1 MREEIERMLRES
13 IEAKQKMLELH
24 SETIAR
30 IAEVMCEAIENGGK
44 VLWCG
49 NGGSAADAQHLA
61 CELVSKF
68 YVERKALPSISLNTN
83 TSIITAIANDY
94 DFEKV
99 FVRQV
104 EALGRKGDVLVG
116 ISTSG
121 NSRNVIAAMKKA
133 REIGITTIGF
143 TGETGGAMRDLCDIL
158 LNVPSKDTPRI
169 QEAHITAGHIICYLV
184 EKHFAGKTQ
193 VA

>member
-1 MREEIERMLRES
+1 MIEEIERMVNES
-13 IEAKQKMLELH
+13 VEAKQKMLKMH
-24 SETIAR
+24 KDTIAK
-30 IAEVMCEAIENGGK
+30 IVEVMCNSIENGGK

-68 YVERKALPSISLNTN
+68 YVDRKALASIALNTN
-83 TSIITAIANDY
+83 TSILTAIANDY
-94 DFEKV
+94 DFERV

-104 EALGRKGDVLVG
+104 EALGKKGDVLVG

-121 NSRNVIAAMKKA
+121 NSKNVIAAMKKA
-133 REIGITTIGF
+133 REMGITTIGF
-143 TGETGGAMRDLCDIL
+143 TGETGGAMKECVDIL

-169 QEAHITAGHIICYLV
+169 QEAHITAGHIICYLI
-184 EKHFAGKTQ
+184 EKRFAGMS
-193 VA
+193 